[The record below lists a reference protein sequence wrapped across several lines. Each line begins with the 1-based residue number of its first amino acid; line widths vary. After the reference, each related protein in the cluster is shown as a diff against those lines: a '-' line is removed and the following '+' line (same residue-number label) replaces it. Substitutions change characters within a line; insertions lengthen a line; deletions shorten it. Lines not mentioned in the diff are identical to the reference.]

1 MPRSLRTELVRCG
14 SDTEY
19 LAKLHCI
26 RLAYQKLLSD
36 QIIWH
41 WLADAGR
48 QTLADL
54 LLYADRD
61 PKEFLVA
68 YEAMLAYVSNP
79 ENGPQIEQ
87 ELAARGVKVRNYSFT
102 SYIEFK
108 LQKYVNYC
116 STIIPSVIATLGYC
130 FAIFLLKKI

>member
-1 MPRSLRTELVRCG
+1 M
-14 SDTEY
+14 
-19 LAKLHCI
+19 
-26 RLAYQKLLSD
+26 SD

-87 ELAARGVKVRNYSFT
+87 ELAARGVKVRIIHS
-102 SYIEFK
+102 SLIEFK
-108 LQKYVNYC
+108 LQKNIC
-116 STIIPSVIATLGYC
+116 DM
-130 FAIFLLKKI
+130 